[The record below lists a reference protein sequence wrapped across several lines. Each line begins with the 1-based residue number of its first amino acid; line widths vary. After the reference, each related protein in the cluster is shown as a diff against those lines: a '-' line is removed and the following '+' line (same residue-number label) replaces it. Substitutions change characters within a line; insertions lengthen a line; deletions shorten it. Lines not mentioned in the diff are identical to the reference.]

1 MALVATYPKQWPL
14 VAIPEPILRKL
25 CGGGSSGGGGGMCV
39 HIRVCA
45 CGSVCVYVY
54 VREYLRDRKPLLYGS
69 SSSSPFSF
77 IHLIHMHRY

>member
-1 MALVATYPKQWPL
+1 MALVTTYPKQWSL

-45 CGSVCVYVY
+45 CAECLCVCVC
-54 VREYLRDRKPLLYGS
+54 
-69 SSSSPFSF
+69 
-77 IHLIHMHRY
+77 